1 MEEYLDKLI
10 SQIRC
15 RKARPYIEVEY
26 RAHLEDQINA
36 NIEEGMTNEE
46 AEINAVLD
54 MGDPIEV
61 GISMD
66 KIHRPQ
72 LAWDMIFIVGII
84 SVLAILI
91 QWIFVSQISNGNYI
105 IDGISQYTTL
115 TGEINSAGEAINT
128 TFGYVYSF
136 SIGDFLLNVIL
147 GIVLMG
153 IVYLIDYTAIAKYS
167 KIIGLIIISAGMY
180 SQFFGA
186 RVNGTYF
193 GLGPVKIS
201 ATTLMM
207 LFVPIFG
214 AIIFKYHG
222 GGVFSLL
229 KCIVWMIVPT
239 IIAFRLPSL
248 FTAGIM
254 MICMLVQLTLAIY
267 RGWFRVNRKISIIS
281 VWSVFLL
288 LPLMWL
294 FAMFSLHL
302 LAPYQEARIRAWLL
316 CTTNEADM
324 ISKIR
329 IYSRSISA
337 FGSSGSDIIGMLP
350 DLNRDYVFTYI
361 INTYGAIAG
370 IVVIAVVTVLVI
382 MIFSASIRQKNELG
396 FSMGIG
402 CGMLILMNAI
412 VNISCAIG
420 ILPPTSSFLPFF
432 SAGGSNTILCYFLI
446 GLAISIYR
454 YKNIYPCDLGNKMI
468 TKKQS
473 L

>member
-1 MEEYLDKLI
+1 MEEYIDKLI

-15 RKARPYIEVEY
+15 KKARPYIEEEY

-36 NIEEGMTNEE
+36 NKEEGMPDEE
-46 AEINAVLD
+46 AEKNAVLD
-54 MGDPIEV
+54 MGDPVEV

-66 KIHRPQ
+66 KIHRPRV
-72 LAWDMIFIVGII
+72 AWDIIFIVGII
-84 SVLAILI
+84 SVLAII
-91 QWIFVSQISNGNYI
+91 VQWTFVSQISNGNYT

-136 SIGDFLLNVIL
+136 SIGDFILNVIF

-153 IVYLIDYTAIAKYS
+153 MVYFLDYTAIAKYS
-167 KIIGLIIISAGMY
+167 KIIGSFIIVAGLY
-180 SQFFGA
+180 SLLFGT
-186 RVNGTYF
+186 RVNGTFF

-207 LFVPIFG
+207 MFVPIFG

-222 GGVFSLL
+222 GGAISLL
-229 KCIVWMIVPT
+229 KCIIWLIVPT
-239 IIAFRLPSL
+239 IITFRLPSL

-254 MICMLVQLTLAIY
+254 MICMLVQLTLAIHK
-267 RGWFRVNRKISIIS
+267 GWFRVNRKISIIS
-281 VWSVFLL
+281 IWSVFLL
-288 LPLMWL
+288 LPIIWL
-294 FAMFSLHL
+294 FAMYETHM
-302 LAPYQEARIRAWLL
+302 LAPYQEARIKTWLL
-316 CTTNEADM
+316 CTPSEVDM
-324 ISKIR
+324 ISQIR
-329 IYSRSISA
+329 LYTKSIPA
-337 FGSSGSDIIGMLP
+337 FGSGGADIIGTLP

-361 INTYGAIAG
+361 INTYGSIAG
-370 IVVIAVVTVLVI
+370 IVVIAVIASLII
-382 MIFSASIRQKNELG
+382 MIFSAAFRQKNELG

-412 VNISCAIG
+412 INISCSIG

-432 SAGGSNTILCYFLI
+432 SAGGSNTILCYFLT
-446 GLAISIYR
+446 GLVISIYR
-454 YKNIYPCDLGNKMI
+454 YKDIYPCDLGNKMI
-468 TKKQS
+468 AKKQS